1 MDSFEILGFFGAFL
15 VGLILGLI
23 GSGGSILSVP
33 ILVYLFKINPILATA
48 YSLFI
53 VGTTSF
59 IGSIKNF
66 KNKLINYNTTLLFS
80 ISAII
85 TVYITRKYLIYLIP
99 EEIIFSEMINITKRQ
114 LIMLIFAI
122 LMLVAGFLMIKRTPK
137 TIVKIKQTKTIA
149 PNKLL
154 IFAEGSL
161 IGFLTGLVGAG
172 GGFIIIPILVI
183 LSNLR
188 MKAAIAT
195 SLAII
200 SLKSLIGFIGDI
212 EIQLQQINWKFLLFF
227 TLISVMGIFTGQL
240 FSQKISDNFL
250 KKTFGMFIMIIG
262 FTILIVE
269 FI

>member
-1 MDSFEILGFFGAFL
+1 LETFELLGYIGAFT

-33 ILVYLFKINPILATA
+33 ILVYLFGINPVTATA

-53 VGTTSF
+53 VGTTSL
-59 IGSIKNF
+59 IGSIKNLR
-66 KNKLINYNTTLLFS
+66 NKLINYSTTLLFS
-80 ISAII
+80 LSAVI
-85 TVYITRKYLIYLIP
+85 TVYITRRYLIHLIP
-99 EEIIFSEMINITKRQ
+99 ETIISSESIYLTKDQ
-114 LIMLIFAI
+114 LIMLLFAL

-137 TIVKIKQTKTIA
+137 TIVGLKQTKTIA
-149 PNKLL
+149 PNKFL

-183 LSNLR
+183 LSDLR

-200 SLKSLIGFIGDI
+200 SLKSLIGFVGDI
-212 EIQLQQINWKFLLFF
+212 QNLEIDWMFLLIF
-227 TLISVMGIFTGQL
+227 TSISVAGIFIGQQ
-240 FSQKISDNFL
+240 FSQKVPDNKL
-250 KKTFGMFIMIIG
+250 KMVFGLFVIGIAFSILFI
-262 FTILIVE
+262 E

>member
-1 MDSFEILGFFGAFL
+1 METFELLGYIGAFT

-33 ILVYLFKINPILATA
+33 ILVYLFGINPVTATA

-53 VGTTSF
+53 VGTTSL
-59 IGSIKNF
+59 IGSIKNLR
-66 KNKLINYNTTLLFS
+66 NKLINYSTTLLFS
-80 ISAII
+80 LSAVI
-85 TVYITRKYLIYLIP
+85 TVYITRRYLIHLIP
-99 EEIIFSEMINITKRQ
+99 ETIISSESIYLTKNQ
-114 LIMLIFAI
+114 LIMLLFAL

-137 TIVKIKQTKTIA
+137 TIVGLKQTKTIA
-149 PNKLL
+149 PNKFL

-183 LSNLR
+183 LSDLR

-212 EIQLQQINWKFLLFF
+212 QNLEIDWMFLLIF
-227 TLISVMGIFTGQL
+227 TSISVAGIFIGQQ
-240 FSQKISDNFL
+240 FSQKVPDNKLKMVFGLFVIGISFSIL
-250 KKTFGMFIMIIG
+250 FI
-262 FTILIVE
+262 E

>member
-1 MDSFEILGFFGAFL
+1 METFELLGYIGAFT

-33 ILVYLFKINPILATA
+33 ILVYLFGINPVTATA

-53 VGTTSF
+53 VGTTSL
-59 IGSIKNF
+59 IGSIKNLR
-66 KNKLINYNTTLLFS
+66 NKLINYSTTLLFS
-80 ISAII
+80 LSAVI
-85 TVYITRKYLIYLIP
+85 TVYITRRYFIHLIP
-99 EEIIFSEMINITKRQ
+99 ETIISSESIYLTKNQ
-114 LIMLIFAI
+114 LIMLLFAL

-137 TIVKIKQTKTIA
+137 TIVGLKQTKTIA
-149 PNKLL
+149 PNKFL

-183 LSNLR
+183 LSDLR

-200 SLKSLIGFIGDI
+200 SLKSLIGFVGDI
-212 EIQLQQINWKFLLFF
+212 QNLEIDWMFLLIF
-227 TLISVMGIFTGQL
+227 TSISVAGIFIGQQ
-240 FSQKISDNFL
+240 FSQKVPDNKL
-250 KKTFGMFIMIIG
+250 KMVFGLFVIGIAFSILFI
-262 FTILIVE
+262 E

>member
-1 MDSFEILGFFGAFL
+1 METLEILGFFGAFI

-33 ILVYLFKINPILATA
+33 ILVYLFGINPVTATA

-53 VGTTSF
+53 VGTTSL

-66 KNKLINYNTTLLFS
+66 RDKLINYSSTLLFS
-80 ISAII
+80 FSAVI
-85 TVYITRKYLIYLIP
+85 TVYLTRKYLIQLIP
-99 EEIIFSEMINITKRQ
+99 ETIIDSNFIFLSKNQM
-114 LIMLIFAI
+114 IMLLFSL

-137 TIVKIKQTKTIA
+137 TIVGLKQTKTIA
-149 PNKLL
+149 PNKFL

-200 SLKSLIGFIGDI
+200 SLKSLIGFIGDVQNLRI
-212 EIQLQQINWKFLLFF
+212 DWIFLLFH
-227 TLISVMGIFTGQL
+227 LNICYRNIYWSIIFT
-240 FSQKISDNFL
+240 KVPENKL
-250 KKTFGMFIMIIG
+250 KWFRFICDYYRN
-262 FTILIVE
+262 
-269 FI
+269 

>member
-1 MDSFEILGFFGAFL
+1 LETFELLGYIGAFT

-33 ILVYLFKINPILATA
+33 ILVYLFGINPVTATA

-53 VGTTSF
+53 VGTTSL
-59 IGSIKNF
+59 IGSIKNLR
-66 KNKLINYNTTLLFS
+66 NKLINYSTTLLFS
-80 ISAII
+80 LSAVI
-85 TVYITRKYLIYLIP
+85 TVYITRRYLIHLIP
-99 EEIIFSEMINITKRQ
+99 ETIISSESIYMTKDQ
-114 LIMLIFAI
+114 LIMLLFAL

-137 TIVKIKQTKTIA
+137 TIVGLKQTKTIA
-149 PNKLL
+149 PNKFL

-183 LSNLR
+183 LSDLR

-200 SLKSLIGFIGDI
+200 SLKSLIGFVGDI
-212 EIQLQQINWKFLLFF
+212 QNLEIDWMFLLIF
-227 TLISVMGIFTGQL
+227 TSISVAGIFIGQQ
-240 FSQKISDNFL
+240 FSQKVPDNKL
-250 KKTFGMFIMIIG
+250 KMVFGLFVIGIAFSILFI
-262 FTILIVE
+262 E

>member
-1 MDSFEILGFFGAFL
+1 METFELLGYIGAFT

-33 ILVYLFKINPILATA
+33 ILVYLFGINPVTATA

-53 VGTTSF
+53 VGTTSL
-59 IGSIKNF
+59 IGSIKNLR
-66 KNKLINYNTTLLFS
+66 NKLINYSTTLLFS
-80 ISAII
+80 LSAVI
-85 TVYITRKYLIYLIP
+85 TVYITRRYLIHLIP
-99 EEIIFSEMINITKRQ
+99 ETIISSESIYLTKNQ
-114 LIMLIFAI
+114 LIMLLFAL

-137 TIVKIKQTKTIA
+137 TIVGLKQTKTIA
-149 PNKLL
+149 PNKFL

-183 LSNLR
+183 LSDLR

-200 SLKSLIGFIGDI
+200 SLKSLIGFVGDI
-212 EIQLQQINWKFLLFF
+212 QNLEIDWMFLLIF
-227 TLISVMGIFTGQL
+227 TSISVAGIFIGQQ
-240 FSQKISDNFL
+240 FSQKVPDNKL
-250 KKTFGMFIMIIG
+250 KMVFGLFVIGIAFSILFI
-262 FTILIVE
+262 E

>member
-1 MDSFEILGFFGAFL
+1 METFELLGYIGAFT

-33 ILVYLFKINPILATA
+33 ILVYLFGINPVTATA

-53 VGTTSF
+53 VGTTSL
-59 IGSIKNF
+59 IGSIKNLR
-66 KNKLINYNTTLLFS
+66 NKLINYSTTLLFS
-80 ISAII
+80 LSAVI
-85 TVYITRKYLIYLIP
+85 TVYITRRYLIHLIP
-99 EEIIFSEMINITKRQ
+99 ETIISSESIYLTKNQ
-114 LIMLIFAI
+114 LIMLLFAL

-137 TIVKIKQTKTIA
+137 TIVGLKQTKTIA
-149 PNKLL
+149 PNKFL

-183 LSNLR
+183 LSDLR

-200 SLKSLIGFIGDI
+200 SLKSLIGFVGDI
-212 EIQLQQINWKFLLFF
+212 QNLEIDWMFLLIF
-227 TLISVMGIFTGQL
+227 TSISVAGIFIGQQ
-240 FSQKISDNFL
+240 FSQKVPDNKL
-250 KKTFGMFIMIIG
+250 KMVFGLFVIGIG
-262 FTILIVE
+262 FSILFIE

>member
-1 MDSFEILGFFGAFL
+1 LETFELLGYIGAFT

-33 ILVYLFKINPILATA
+33 ILVYLFGINPVTATA

-53 VGTTSF
+53 VGTTSL
-59 IGSIKNF
+59 IGSIKNLR
-66 KNKLINYNTTLLFS
+66 NKLINYSTTLLFS
-80 ISAII
+80 LSAVI
-85 TVYITRKYLIYLIP
+85 TVYITRRYLIHLIP
-99 EEIIFSEMINITKRQ
+99 ETIISSESIYLTKDQ
-114 LIMLIFAI
+114 LIMLLFAL

-137 TIVKIKQTKTIA
+137 TIVGLKQTKTIA
-149 PNKLL
+149 PNKFL

-183 LSNLR
+183 LSDLR

-200 SLKSLIGFIGDI
+200 SLKSLIGFVGDI
-212 EIQLQQINWKFLLFF
+212 QNLEINWMFLLIF
-227 TLISVMGIFTGQL
+227 TSISVAGIFIGQQ
-240 FSQKISDNFL
+240 FSQKVPDNKL
-250 KKTFGMFIMIIG
+250 KMVFGLFVIGIAFSILFI
-262 FTILIVE
+262 E

>member
-1 MDSFEILGFFGAFL
+1 METFELLGFFGAFM

-33 ILVYLFKINPILATA
+33 ILVYLFGINPVTATA

-53 VGTTSF
+53 VGSTSL
-59 IGSIKNF
+59 IGSIKNIR
-66 KNKLINYNTTLLFS
+66 NKLINYSSTILFS
-80 ISAII
+80 FSAII
-85 TVYITRKYLIYLIP
+85 TVYLTRKYVIHLIP
-99 EEIIFSEMINITKRQ
+99 ETIINSGPLFLSKDQ
-114 LIMLIFAI
+114 LIMLLFSL

-137 TIVKIKQTKTIA
+137 TIVGLKQTKTIA

-183 LSNLR
+183 LSDLR
-188 MKAAIAT
+188 MKVAIAT

-200 SLKSLIGFIGDI
+200 SLKSLVGFLGDVQNL
-212 EIQLQQINWKFLLFF
+212 EINWVFLLTF
-227 TLISVMGIFTGQL
+227 TLISVIGIFIGQL
-240 FSQKISDNFL
+240 FSQKVADNML
-250 KKTFGMFIMIIG
+250 KMVFGLFV
-262 FTILIVE
+262 ILIGLLILLIE
-269 FI
+269 FS

>member
-1 MDSFEILGFFGAFL
+1 METFELLGYIGAFT

-33 ILVYLFKINPILATA
+33 ILVYLFGINPVTATA

-53 VGTTSF
+53 VGTTSL
-59 IGSIKNF
+59 IGSIKNL
-66 KNKLINYNTTLLFS
+66 KNKLINYSTTLLFS
-80 ISAII
+80 LSAVI
-85 TVYITRKYLIYLIP
+85 TVYITRRYLIHLIP
-99 EEIIFSEMINITKRQ
+99 ETIISSESIYLTKNQ
-114 LIMLIFAI
+114 LIMLLFAL

-137 TIVKIKQTKTIA
+137 TIVGLKQTKTIA
-149 PNKLL
+149 PNKFL

-183 LSNLR
+183 LSDLR

-200 SLKSLIGFIGDI
+200 SLKSLIGFVGDI
-212 EIQLQQINWKFLLFF
+212 QNLEIDWMFLLIFSS
-227 TLISVMGIFTGQL
+227 ISVAGIFIGQQ
-240 FSQKISDNFL
+240 FSQKVPDNKL
-250 KKTFGMFIMIIG
+250 KMVFGLFVIGIAFSILFI
-262 FTILIVE
+262 E

>member
-1 MDSFEILGFFGAFL
+1 METFELLGYIGAFT

-33 ILVYLFKINPILATA
+33 ILVYLFGINPVTATA

-53 VGTTSF
+53 VGTTSL
-59 IGSIKNF
+59 IGSIKNLR
-66 KNKLINYNTTLLFS
+66 NKLINYSTTLLFS
-80 ISAII
+80 LSAVI
-85 TVYITRKYLIYLIP
+85 TVYITRRYLIHLIP
-99 EEIIFSEMINITKRQ
+99 ETIISSESIYLTKNQ
-114 LIMLIFAI
+114 LIMLLFAL

-137 TIVKIKQTKTIA
+137 TIVGLKQTKTIA
-149 PNKLL
+149 PNKFL

-183 LSNLR
+183 LSDLR

-200 SLKSLIGFIGDI
+200 SLKSLIGFLGDI
-212 EIQLQQINWKFLLFF
+212 QNLEIDWMFLLIF
-227 TLISVMGIFTGQL
+227 TSISVAGIFIGQQ
-240 FSQKISDNFL
+240 FSQKVPDNKL
-250 KKTFGMFIMIIG
+250 KMVFGLFVIIIAFSILFI
-262 FTILIVE
+262 E

>member
-1 MDSFEILGFFGAFL
+1 METFELLGYIGAFI

-33 ILVYLFKINPILATA
+33 ILVYLFGINPVTATA

-53 VGTTSF
+53 VGTTSL
-59 IGSIKNF
+59 IGSIKNLR
-66 KNKLINYNTTLLFS
+66 NKLINYSTTLLFS
-80 ISAII
+80 LSAVI
-85 TVYITRKYLIYLIP
+85 TVYITRRYLIHLIP
-99 EEIIFSEMINITKRQ
+99 ETIISSESIYLTKNQ
-114 LIMLIFAI
+114 LIMLLFAL

-137 TIVKIKQTKTIA
+137 TIVGLKQTKTIA
-149 PNKLL
+149 PNKFL

-183 LSNLR
+183 LSDLR

-200 SLKSLIGFIGDI
+200 SLKSLIGFVGDI
-212 EIQLQQINWKFLLFF
+212 QNLEIDWMFLLIF
-227 TLISVMGIFTGQL
+227 TSISVAGIFIGQQ
-240 FSQKISDNFL
+240 FSQKVPDNKLKMVFGLFVIGISFSIL
-250 KKTFGMFIMIIG
+250 FI
-262 FTILIVE
+262 E

>member
-1 MDSFEILGFFGAFL
+1 METFELLGYIGAFT

-33 ILVYLFKINPILATA
+33 ILVYLFGINPVTATA

-53 VGTTSF
+53 VGTTSL
-59 IGSIKNF
+59 IGSIKNL
-66 KNKLINYNTTLLFS
+66 KNKLINYSTTLLFS
-80 ISAII
+80 LSAVI
-85 TVYITRKYLIYLIP
+85 TVYITRRYLIHLIP
-99 EEIIFSEMINITKRQ
+99 ETIISSESIYLTKNQ
-114 LIMLIFAI
+114 LIMLLFAL

-137 TIVKIKQTKTIA
+137 TIVGLKQTKTIA
-149 PNKLL
+149 PNKFL

-183 LSNLR
+183 LSDLR

-200 SLKSLIGFIGDI
+200 SLKSLIGFVGDI
-212 EIQLQQINWKFLLFF
+212 QNLEIDWMFLLIF
-227 TLISVMGIFTGQL
+227 TSISVAGIFIGQQ
-240 FSQKISDNFL
+240 FSQKVPDNKL
-250 KKTFGMFIMIIG
+250 KMVFGLFVIGIAFSILFI
-262 FTILIVE
+262 E